1 MVVSLIGYR
10 ASGKTSVA
18 PALAARWQWDWVDAD
33 TELERRAG
41 KTIRQIFA
49 DSGEPEFRRLEREIL
64 AELLGRDRL
73 ILAAGGGAILDAG
86 TRARMKA
93 AGPVVWL
100 QADVETLRRRL
111 AADTLTAE
119 RRPALTPHGTHD
131 EIAHVLAQRE
141 PFYRECAT
149 LIVETDDLGPEQ
161 IVERIVQ
168 ALPTPGSRGA

>member
-18 PALAARWQWDWVDAD
+18 PALACRWQWDWIDAD

-64 AELLGRDRL
+64 AELLGRERL
-73 ILAAGGGAILDAG
+73 VVAAGGGAILDAG

-100 QADVETLRRRL
+100 QADVETLRQRL
-111 AADTLTAE
+111 RADAFTAE
-119 RRPALTPHGTHD
+119 RRPSLTAHGTHD

-149 LIVETDDLGPEQ
+149 LIVATDDLGPEQ
-161 IVERIVQ
+161 IVDRIAQ
-168 ALPTPGSRGA
+168 AIPTPGSRGA